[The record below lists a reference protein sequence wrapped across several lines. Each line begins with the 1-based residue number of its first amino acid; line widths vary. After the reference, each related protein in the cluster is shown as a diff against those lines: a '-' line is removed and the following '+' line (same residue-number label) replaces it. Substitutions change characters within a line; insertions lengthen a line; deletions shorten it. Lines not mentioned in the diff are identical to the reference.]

1 MTDTC
6 ESGWQILRVLAKN
19 VIKLLS
25 GWRDTDRPPEQ
36 GISTVF
42 DEMEMSATMRRLAC
56 NFVGI
61 PGRSVW

>member
-1 MTDTC
+1 M
-6 ESGWQILRVLAKN
+6 LAKN